1 MDFEALVISLP
12 DARERR
18 RRVEAQLAGC
28 PVPWRFIDAVRGSA
42 LPAPA
47 PEYDDRTRMRRFGY
61 AMSGG
66 EIGCFLSHRAA
77 WRRCVERAAPVLVL
91 EDDFELVAD
100 IEQVFRLARRYLPA
114 CDLLRLQGLHPEAA
128 RILERSESEQLVWE
142 LIDPC
147 GSAAYAVAPPVAARL
162 LQLTNR
168 FWVAVD
174 DFFGRDW
181 EHGLK
186 VLSVWP
192 YPIAATVFP
201 SSISGRIKPA
211 LTPWARLSRELHR
224 APDSLRH
231 RAKRL
236 WKRWGPGS
244 RLGTVPGKFALARRQ
259 PA

>member
-12 DARERR
+12 EALDRR
-18 RRVEAQLAGC
+18 RRAAVQLAEC
-28 PVPWRFIDAVRGSA
+28 PVPWQFIDAVRGAA

-47 PEYDDRTRMRRFGY
+47 PEYDARTRMRRFGY
-61 AMSGG
+61 PMSGG

-77 WRRCVERAAPVLVL
+77 WRRCIARGAPVLIL
-91 EDDFELVAD
+91 EDDFELVTG
-100 IEQVFRLARRYLPA
+100 IEQVLRTAGRYLPR
-114 CDLLRLQGLHPEAA
+114 CDLLRLQGLHPKAA

-142 LIDPC
+142 LIDPR
-147 GSAAYAVAPPVAARL
+147 GSAAYAVAPPAAARL

-186 VLSVWP
+186 VFSVWP
-192 YPIAATVFP
+192 YPIAATVFA

-211 LTPWARLSRELHR
+211 LPPWARLRRELHR
-224 APDSLRH
+224 APDSLRN
-231 RAKRL
+231 RARRH
-236 WKRWGPGS
+236 WKRWGPVS
-244 RLGTVPGKFALARRQ
+244 RLGTVPGKLALAPRQ
-259 PA
+259 PV